1 MQSKLAS
8 SLVGKVFG
16 RRLPFH
22 FLAAEL
28 HKRWGHYDGFKVL
41 DAGKDC
47 FICQFKNDAD
57 RDAII
62 RSGPWTVAGQI
73 LGLDVW
79 SLDFN
84 PSSSVGASTPIWVR
98 LPELPLYC
106 WGKENLA
113 RISSDIGVPLWL
125 DPVTANM
132 EKIAFARVCVR
143 VNLAQPLKLGVWING
158 PKGKFFQRVEYEG
171 ITVICFKCGV
181 VGHRDKNCPLLG
193 PTSQANVTTI
203 PSPVPSNDMM
213 EINAGNATPSGIEG
227 NLLHTQPDPCENAS
241 KESVGPWMLVTN
253 CRKPIKLAG
262 QQPKQAA
269 GNHLTK
275 SKPATSL
282 NSARQQ
288 QQQQIATHH
297 QQKSSAQQYRV
308 VGQQGIGAK
317 TPQNSHLNIPKRLN
331 KQTSTGETQDCAI
344 ALQGLLQK
352 NQTSTVDMQDSA
364 VAMQGLMQQKQ
375 KGTVDIQN
383 SAIAMQGLLQKK

>member
-1 MQSKLAS
+1 MQSKLPS
-8 SLVGKVFG
+8 SLVGKLFG

-84 PSSSVGASTPIWVR
+84 ASSSVGTSTPIWVR

-113 RISSDIGVPLWL
+113 RISSDIGAPLWL

-132 EKIAFARVCVR
+132 DKIAFARVCVR
-143 VNLAQPLKLGVWING
+143 VNLVQPLKPGVWIDG

-181 VGHRDKNCPLLG
+181 VGHRDTSCPLQG
-193 PTSQANVTTI
+193 PTLPVNEFTI
-203 PSPVPSNDMM
+203 PSPAPSNDMM
-213 EINAGNATPSGIEG
+213 EINAV
-227 NLLHTQPDPCENAS
+227 HTQPDPCENAS
-241 KESVGPWMLVTN
+241 KEPVGPWMLVTN
-253 CRKPIKLAG
+253 RRKPQNLAG
-262 QQPKQAA
+262 QQPKQVV
-269 GNHLTK
+269 GNK

-282 NSARQQ
+282 NSAR
-288 QQQQIATHH
+288 
-297 QQKSSAQQYRV
+297 
-308 VGQQGIGAK
+308 
-317 TPQNSHLNIPKRLN
+317 
-331 KQTSTGETQDCAI
+331 
-344 ALQGLLQK
+344 
-352 NQTSTVDMQDSA
+352 
-364 VAMQGLMQQKQ
+364 
-375 KGTVDIQN
+375 
-383 SAIAMQGLLQKK
+383 